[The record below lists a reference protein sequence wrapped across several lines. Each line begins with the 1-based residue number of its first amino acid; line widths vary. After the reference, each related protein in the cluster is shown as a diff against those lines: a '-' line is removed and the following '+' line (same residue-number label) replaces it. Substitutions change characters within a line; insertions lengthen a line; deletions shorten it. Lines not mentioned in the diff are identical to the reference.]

1 LSDKSRQVAGRHCS
15 PAQAWWAVVVLAT
28 AYLLS
33 FVDRTIINLL
43 VGPIEQDLQINDTQF
58 GALQGLAFGLFYS
71 LAALPLGR
79 LADSHNRRAII
90 SAGLAF
96 FTLFSIL
103 SGLAK
108 TYSTLFLARMGVGVG
123 EASLLPTS
131 YSLLSDYFR
140 ANQLARAISV
150 FTMGAFIGVGLSY
163 IWGGKVIGM
172 LADVDSVVL
181 PLLGEMRPWQFTLI
195 LVATPGLL
203 IIPLMFTL
211 KEPLRRGASGGT
223 AQIPLPIPVAFKEA
237 WSRRKA
243 LGLMFAGFGIIALS
257 GQASAVWTISVFI
270 RAYSMP
276 AQDIAPIYGLIFMGA
291 SIPGAFAGAWLC
303 DKLTM
308 QGVSDAPL
316 KVAAWGFLGTGVFGA
331 LAPLMPTSSQA
342 LLMFIP
348 AIALQSMMYPL
359 AGTALQLM
367 LPNRL
372 RGQVTALYL
381 IVLNVV
387 GLGMGPMLVGMM
399 TDYLFTEPS
408 DVRYALAWVNAVCAP
423 LSFMFLM
430 WACGP
435 YRKERIRMS

>member
-181 PLLGEMRPWQFTLI
+181 PSSSSW
-195 LVATPGLL
+195 V
-203 IIPLMFTL
+203 
-211 KEPLRRGASGGT
+211 
-223 AQIPLPIPVAFKEA
+223 PV
-237 WSRRKA
+237 
-243 LGLMFAGFGIIALS
+243 
-257 GQASAVWTISVFI
+257 
-270 RAYSMP
+270 
-276 AQDIAPIYGLIFMGA
+276 
-291 SIPGAFAGAWLC
+291 
-303 DKLTM
+303 
-308 QGVSDAPL
+308 
-316 KVAAWGFLGTGVFGA
+316 
-331 LAPLMPTSSQA
+331 
-342 LLMFIP
+342 
-348 AIALQSMMYPL
+348 
-359 AGTALQLM
+359 
-367 LPNRL
+367 
-372 RGQVTALYL
+372 
-381 IVLNVV
+381 
-387 GLGMGPMLVGMM
+387 
-399 TDYLFTEPS
+399 
-408 DVRYALAWVNAVCAP
+408 
-423 LSFMFLM
+423 
-430 WACGP
+430 
-435 YRKERIRMS
+435 

>member
-1 LSDKSRQVAGRHCS
+1 MQCS
-15 PAQAWWAVVVLAT
+15 PAQAWWAVVVLGT

-96 FTLFSIL
+96 FTLFSML
-103 SGLAK
+103 SGLAR
-108 TYSTLFLARMGVGVG
+108 TYTALFLARMGVGVG
-123 EASLLPTS
+123 EASLLPAS

-140 ANQLARAISV
+140 SDQLARAISV

-163 IWGGKVIGM
+163 IWGGKLIGM
-172 LADVDSVVL
+172 LGTVDSIVL
-181 PLLGEMRPWQFTLI
+181 PILGEMRTWQVALI

-203 IIPLMFTL
+203 VIPLMFTL
-211 KEPLRRGASGGT
+211 REPVRRGGVGGS
-223 AQIPLPIPVAFKEA
+223 AQIKPPLKLALQEA
-237 WSRRKA
+237 WLRRKA
-243 LGLMFAGFGIIALS
+243 LGLLFGGFAIIALS

-276 AQDIAPIYGLIFMGA
+276 PQDIAPIYGLIFIAA

-303 DKLTM
+303 DRLTTRGM
-308 QGVSDAPL
+308 TDAPL
-316 KVAAWGFLGTGVFGA
+316 KVAAWGFLGTGLFGS
-331 LAPLMPTSSQA
+331 LAPLMPTSTQA
-342 LLMFIP
+342 LFMFFP
-348 AIALQSMMYPL
+348 AIALQSTMYPL

-372 RGQVTALYL
+372 RGQVSALYL

-387 GLGMGPMLVGMM
+387 GLGLGPMLVGLM
-399 TDYLFTEPS
+399 TDLVFTQPS
-408 DVRYALAWVNAVCAP
+408 DVRYALALVNGVCAP
-423 LSFMFLM
+423 IAFVLLM
-430 WACGP
+430 RACKP
-435 YRKERIRMS
+435 YRNERLRVL